1 MLRDGA
7 LLDLPDAVFVAVLSV
22 SFNGVIDAC
31 GKGGEWQ
38 RSLVI
43 LQNMNKAGVAPN
55 QVGWAADS
63 KSIYF
68 SIVKVI
74 GRRPSKRKIV
84 CVVSS
89 VLEFIGF

>member
-1 MLRDGA
+1 MFA
-7 LLDLPDAVFVAVLSV
+7 NTVMPV

-55 QVGWAADS
+55 EVGWAALLS
-63 KSIYF
+63 SI
-68 SIVKVI
+68 
-74 GRRPSKRKIV
+74 
-84 CVVSS
+84 
-89 VLEFIGF
+89 E